1 MLAYAPLFPHPKEE
15 KWTFIVADAANN
27 TVFNRQEIALI
38 EAEAGGISHPVR
50 RPHHILTATQSRA
63 KVKTLN
69 TLPHCCPSPDDHW
82 RDIVGM
88 PSRLQLPRLEA

>member
-38 EAEAGGISHPVR
+38 EAEATGISHPVR
-50 RPHHILTATQSRA
+50 RPHHLSTATRSTA
-63 KVKTLN
+63 KRKTLN
-69 TLPHCCPSPDDHW
+69 TLPRCCTSPDDH
-82 RDIVGM
+82 RRGNVSM
-88 PSRLQLPRLEA
+88 PSRLQLPRLGA